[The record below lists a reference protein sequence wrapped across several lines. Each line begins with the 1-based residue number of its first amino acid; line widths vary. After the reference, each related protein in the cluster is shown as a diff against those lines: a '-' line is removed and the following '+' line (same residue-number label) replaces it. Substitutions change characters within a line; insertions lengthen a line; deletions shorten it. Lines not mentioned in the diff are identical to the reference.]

1 MKNVLVCCAILA
13 LAPACDG
20 RAVASPT
27 PAPSAPGT
35 RATYVSANTTGL
47 RALDAYGRDL
57 GAIVTLPPD
66 SAPAGPALRPGRPE
80 IAFSL
85 TRPSATGFSSDIYV
99 VALDGTGLRPVV
111 SHEAD
116 SVFYASP
123 VYDPTGEL
131 LYFHRRAM
139 VTRDGAYAGVED
151 RIERLDLRSGQR
163 TRIVSDGAEPAI
175 SPDGRQLVYAHLVD
189 GNVDTLWTAGVD
201 GKYPRPFFQRRDTFF
216 YLQSPRFRP
225 TGCELVFSG
234 AGHVVTRAAGRGKLL
249 HLNIPSDLFLAPCD
263 GGGARSLAETID
275 DAAPAWS
282 PDGSHVAYM
291 GTGALYVVT
300 VADGNVRVLARSDSF
315 YYAELAW
322 LR

>member
-1 MKNVLVCCAILA
+1 MLRHSRARIGLRR
-13 LAPACDG
+13 PGG
-20 RAVASPT
+20 RLPT

-35 RATYVSANTTGL
+35 RATHVSANTTGL

-66 SAPAGPALRPGRPE
+66 SAPAGPAPRTAGDRVLAHAAERNGLQLRHLRRGARRHR
-80 IAFSL
+80 IA
-85 TRPSATGFSSDIYV
+85 A
-99 VALDGTGLRPVV
+99 VV

-123 VYDPTGEL
+123 AYDPTGEL

-163 TRIVSDGAEPAI
+163 TRVVSDGAEPAI
-175 SPDGRQLVYAHLVD
+175 SPDGRQLVHAHLVD

-201 GKYPRPFFQRRDTFF
+201 GKSPRPFFQRRDAFF
-216 YLQSPRFRP
+216 YLQSPRLRP
-225 TGCELVFSG
+225 TGCGFVLSG
-234 AGHVVTRAAGRGKLL
+234 AGHVVPRAAGRGRLL